1 MQDLRGIEENFNRSP
16 FYAEYICRK
25 LILNLNLLHEAI
37 VLSRS
42 GHGNSCSRLCSTDGV
57 SIETVTVHDGT
68 VDASLDGYT
77 TYRVYADMSSSTD
90 FVSAVF
96 GDAANPLSSAAQA
109 PSTKAVESILTTQL
123 R

>member
-1 MQDLRGIEENFNRSP
+1 MKRLYSLAVAMGT
-16 FYAEYICRK
+16 A
-25 LILNLNLLHEAI
+25 
-37 VLSRS
+37 VLASAQ
-42 GHGNSCSRLCSTDGV
+42 LTGV

-96 GDAANPLSSAAQA
+96 GDAANPLVIGCTGTIYQSGGVNFNYATEVNPLFS
-109 PSTKAVESILTTQL
+109 PRSRRLNTTHGSPLVLKTQTVV
-123 R
+123 